1 MATCTSG
8 GRTTGLFKVVVTGTS
23 GSLIRSASVSVN
35 VFPGGPKPDTIP
47 PKITIAFPSNATVLP
62 YATVTV
68 MGNASDNVAIQKV
81 ELSTDNLT
89 WIRTNGTASWSAN
102 LTIAPG
108 TTEIYARATDTSGNR
123 QTARIHVF
131 VPSAGGLPPGPN
143 ADGSPLVVDTP
154 IPLHLVAIL
163 FGVAGAVEAFLFV
176 WTRRKEYEAM
186 DDGKPVN
193 PRAPPTMGPL
203 AFLYRLLLR

>member
-1 MATCTSG
+1 VAICTIG
-8 GRTTGLFKVVVTGTS
+8 GRTTGQFKVVVTGTS
-23 GSLIRSASVSVN
+23 GSLVRSVPISVN
-35 VFPGGPKPDTIP
+35 VLPGEPKPDTIP
-47 PKITIAFPSNATVLP
+47 PEVTITFPSNATLFP
-62 YATVTV
+62 YETVTV
-68 MGNASDNVAIQKV
+68 HGNAFDNVAIQKV

-89 WIRTNGTASWSAN
+89 WIRTNGTASWSGN

-108 TTEIYARATDTSGNR
+108 TTAIYARATDTAGNR

-131 VPSAGGLPPGPN
+131 VPSAGGLPPGPP

-154 IPLHLVAIL
+154 IPLHLVAIF

-176 WTRRKEYEAM
+176 WTRRNEYEAM
-186 DDGKPVN
+186 DDGKPVA

-203 AFLYRLLLR
+203 AFLYRLLR